1 MTLMG
6 LEAFP
11 DVDRVVKHAIGGDR
25 RYGIPIEA
33 YRHGDEYTVV
43 VDVPGVAEE
52 DIDVDVERNVVTIR
66 VTRKAAHQLGDQVY
80 IDERPR
86 GEFVRQLYL
95 GESLDSARVTAERG
109 DGLLTLHIPVDPAS
123 KPRRVEIGHNPTNP
137 SPTHEGKQ

>member
-1 MTLMG
+1 MDPALS
-6 LEAFP
+6 FP
-11 DVDRVVKHAIGGDR
+11 DGPRADLEQSIGELMDRAQAVLRSQGRLRHLLAATWQI
-25 RYGIPIEA
+25 IE
-33 YRHGDEYTVV
+33 HLQLS
-43 VDVPGVAEE
+43 
-52 DIDVDVERNVVTIR
+52 DVERNVVTIR

-137 SPTHEGKQ
+137 SPTNEGKQ